1 MSGPHML
8 HISLA
13 VQPLFFK
20 TCNAPEHLVKQNPS
34 IVPLTQDSQ
43 RLRKPHIPEQNHQER
58 EEADPDLPANTGLL
72 SHAQHPVH
80 RAS

>member
-1 MSGPHML
+1 MS

-13 VQPLFFK
+13 VQPLFK
-20 TCNAPEHLVKQNPS
+20 TCNAPEHHAKQNPS
-34 IVPLTQDSQ
+34 IVLLTQDSQ
-43 RLRKPHIPEQNHQER
+43 PSRKPHIPEQHHQER
-58 EEADPDLPANTGLL
+58 EEADPDLPANAGLL